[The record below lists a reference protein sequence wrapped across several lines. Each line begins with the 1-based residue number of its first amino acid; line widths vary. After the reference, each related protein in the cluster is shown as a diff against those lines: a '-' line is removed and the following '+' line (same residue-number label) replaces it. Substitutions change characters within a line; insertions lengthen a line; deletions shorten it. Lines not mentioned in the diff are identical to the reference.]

1 MLFHD
6 RRDAGQRLGRRLLD
20 LAPPDPLVLA
30 LPRGGVAVGVEVARL
45 LGAPLDV
52 VLVRK
57 IGAPWHKELAA
68 GAVVDGEQPE
78 LVLNPD
84 VVRGYGIDEGY
95 LQAEKERQL
104 REIERRRRLYL
115 GGRPRPRIA
124 GRTAIVVD
132 DGIATGA
139 TVRAALHAVRRAAPR
154 ELVLAV
160 PVASPEV
167 LDRLAPDVDRIVC
180 LHPDPDLM
188 AVGQYY
194 ADFTQV
200 EDDEVVAM
208 LDEAAR
214 AAERRPG

>member
-20 LAPPDPLVLA
+20 LGLPDPLVLA

>member
-1 MLFHD
+1 MMFAD
-6 RRDAGQRLGRRLLD
+6 RRAAGQRLGQHLQELG
-20 LAPPDPLVLA
+20 LADPLVLA
-30 LPRGGVAVGVEVARL
+30 LPRGGVAVGLEVAKA

-68 GAVVDGEQPE
+68 GAVVDGDQPE
-78 LVLNPD
+78 LVLNND
-84 VVRGYGIDEGY
+84 VVRGYGIDESY
-95 LQAEKERQL
+95 LEDEMARQL
-104 REIERRRRLYL
+104 EEIERRRRLYL
-115 GGRPRPRIA
+115 GGRQRPRIT

-139 TVRAALHAVRRAAPR
+139 TVRAALHAVRRAGPR

-167 LDRLAPDVDRIVC
+167 LDRLAADADRIVC

-194 ADFTQV
+194 RDFRQV
-200 EDDEVVAM
+200 EDEEVVAM
-208 LDEAAR
+208 LEEAAR
-214 AAERRPG
+214 HQGPESA

>member
-6 RRDAGQRLGRRLLD
+6 RSDAGQRLGRRLLD
-20 LAPPDPLVLA
+20 LGLPDPLVLA
-30 LPRGGVAVGVEVARL
+30 LPRGGVAVAIEVARL

-95 LQAEKERQL
+95 LEAEKARQL

-139 TVRAALHAVRRAAPR
+139 TVRAALRAVRRAAPR

-208 LDEAAR
+208 LHEAAR

>member
-20 LAPPDPLVLA
+20 LGLPDPLVLA
-30 LPRGGVAVGVEVARL
+30 LPRGGVAVAIEVARL

-95 LQAEKERQL
+95 LEAEKARQL

-139 TVRAALHAVRRAAPR
+139 TVRAALRAVRRAAPR

-208 LDEAAR
+208 LHEAAR

>member
-1 MLFHD
+1 MMFAD
-6 RRDAGQRLGRRLLD
+6 RRDAGQRLGQHLQELG
-20 LAPPDPLVLA
+20 LADPLVLA
-30 LPRGGVAVGVEVARL
+30 LPRGGVAVGLEVAKA

-68 GAVVDGEQPE
+68 GAVVDGDQPE
-78 LVLNPD
+78 LVLNND
-84 VVRGYGIDEGY
+84 VVRGYGIDESY
-95 LQAEKERQL
+95 LEDEMARQL
-104 REIERRRRLYL
+104 EEIERRRRLYL
-115 GGRPRPRIA
+115 GGRQRPRIT

-139 TVRAALHAVRRAAPR
+139 TVRAALHAVRRAGPR

-167 LDRLAPDVDRIVC
+167 LDRLAADADRIVC

-194 ADFTQV
+194 RDFRQV
-200 EDDEVVAM
+200 EDEEVVAM
-208 LDEAAR
+208 LEEAAR
-214 AAERRPG
+214 HQGPESA

>member
-84 VVRGYGIDEGY
+84 VVRGYGIDQGY

-115 GGRPRPRIA
+115 GDRPRPRIA

-214 AAERRPG
+214 AAEHRPG

>member
-6 RRDAGQRLGRRLLD
+6 RSDAGQRLGRRLLD
-20 LAPPDPLVLA
+20 LGLPDPLVLA
-30 LPRGGVAVGVEVARL
+30 LPRGGVAVAIEVARL

-95 LQAEKERQL
+95 LEAEKARQL

-139 TVRAALHAVRRAAPR
+139 TVRAALRAVRRAAPR

-200 EDDEVVAM
+200 EDDEVVVM